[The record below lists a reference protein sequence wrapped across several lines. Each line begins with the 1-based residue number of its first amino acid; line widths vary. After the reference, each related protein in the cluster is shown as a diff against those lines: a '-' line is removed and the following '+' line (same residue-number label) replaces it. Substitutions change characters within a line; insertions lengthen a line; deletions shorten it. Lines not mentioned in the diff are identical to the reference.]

1 MAIEFKKTS
10 YAGNLDAFWRTE
22 VRMLPGGFNCSQS
35 IPVGDVI
42 PRGAL
47 VCADFDTMTATIV
60 KVGRVVDGG
69 TTTKPR
75 VTKNNHFYAGDTVMK
90 IGKKDAAVTVKSV
103 DRSNPDYDVVE
114 FSAALATL
122 AKGDYLIEA
131 VKDTGDSATTYSQA
145 HEAVKDTGDSA
156 TTYSQ
161 AHEANT
167 ILGADYTSRAVGMTT
182 LDVAYSAVALKDVCP
197 QFPADWLDGG
207 AFLKTNHNILFIKQ

>member
-60 KVGRVVDGG
+60 KVGRVVNGG

-131 VKDTGDSATTYSQA
+131 V
-145 HEAVKDTGDSA
+145 EDTGDSA

-167 ILGADYTSRAVGMTT
+167 ILGADYTSRKVGMTT

>member
-122 AKGDYLIEA
+122 AKGDYLVEA
-131 VKDTGDSATTYSQA
+131 VKDTGDYLV
-145 HEAVKDTGDSA
+145 EAVKDTGDSA

>member
-122 AKGDYLIEA
+122 VKGDYL
-131 VKDTGDSATTYSQA
+131 V
-145 HEAVKDTGDSA
+145 EAVKDTGDSA

>member
-1 MAIEFKKTS
+1 MAIEFKKTT

-122 AKGDYLIEA
+122 AKGDYLVEA
-131 VKDTGDSATTYSQA
+131 V
-145 HEAVKDTGDSA
+145 EDTGDSA

-167 ILGADYTSRAVGMTT
+167 ILGADYTSRKVGMTT

>member
-122 AKGDYLIEA
+122 AKDDYLVEA
-131 VKDTGDSATTYSQA
+131 VKDTG
-145 HEAVKDTGDSA
+145 VSA

>member
-90 IGKKDAAVTVKSV
+90 ISNKDAAVTVKSV

-122 AKGDYLIEA
+122 AKGDYL
-131 VKDTGDSATTYSQA
+131 V
-145 HEAVKDTGDSA
+145 EAVKDTGDSA

>member
-60 KVGRVVDGG
+60 KVGRVVDRG

-122 AKGDYLIEA
+122 AKGDYLVEA
-131 VKDTGDSATTYSQA
+131 
-145 HEAVKDTGDSA
+145 AVKDTGDSA

>member
-60 KVGRVVDGG
+60 KVGRVVDVG

-122 AKGDYLIEA
+122 AKGDYL
-131 VKDTGDSATTYSQA
+131 V
-145 HEAVKDTGDSA
+145 EAVKDTGDSA

>member
-122 AKGDYLIEA
+122 AKGDYLVEA
-131 VKDTGDSATTYSQA
+131 VKDTGDST
-145 HEAVKDTGDSA
+145 

>member
-1 MAIEFKKTS
+1 MAIEFKKTT
-10 YAGNLDAFWRTE
+10 YAGSLDAFWRTE
-22 VRMLPGGFNCSQS
+22 VRMLPGGFDCSQS

-60 KVGRVVDGG
+60 KVGRVVGGG

-122 AKGDYLIEA
+122 AKGDYLVEA
-131 VKDTGDSATTYSQA
+131 V
-145 HEAVKDTGDSA
+145 VKDTGDSA

>member
-75 VTKNNHFYAGDTVMK
+75 VTKNNHFYTGDTVMK

-122 AKGDYLIEA
+122 AKGDYL
-131 VKDTGDSATTYSQA
+131 V
-145 HEAVKDTGDSA
+145 EAVKDTGDSA

>member
-1 MAIEFKKTS
+1 MAIEFKKTT

-122 AKGDYLIEA
+122 DKGDYL
-131 VKDTGDSATTYSQA
+131 V
-145 HEAVKDTGDSA
+145 EAVKDTGDSA

-167 ILGADYTSRAVGMTT
+167 ILGADYTSRKVGMTT

>member
-1 MAIEFKKTS
+1 MAIEFKKTT

-90 IGKKDAAVTVKSV
+90 IGKKDAAVTVESV

-122 AKGDYLIEA
+122 AKGDYL
-131 VKDTGDSATTYSQA
+131 V
-145 HEAVKDTGDSA
+145 EAVKDTGDSA

>member
-22 VRMLPGGFNCSQS
+22 VRTLPGGFNCSQS

-122 AKGDYLIEA
+122 AKGDYL
-131 VKDTGDSATTYSQA
+131 V
-145 HEAVKDTGDSA
+145 EAVKDTGDSA

>member
-60 KVGRVVDGG
+60 KVGKVVDGG

-90 IGKKDAAVTVKSV
+90 IGKKDAAVTVKNV
-103 DRSNPDYDVVE
+103 DRSHPDYDVVE
-114 FSAALATL
+114 FSSALATL
-122 AKGDYLIEA
+122 AKGDYL
-131 VKDTGDSATTYSQA
+131 V
-145 HEAVKDTGDSA
+145 EAVKDTGDSA

>member
-114 FSAALATL
+114 FSAALETL
-122 AKGDYLIEA
+122 VKGDYL
-131 VKDTGDSATTYSQA
+131 V
-145 HEAVKDTGDSA
+145 EAVKDTGDSA

-167 ILGADYTSRAVGMTT
+167 ILGADYTSRAVGMST

>member
-35 IPVGDVI
+35 ISVGDVI

-69 TTTKPR
+69 TTTLPR

-122 AKGDYLIEA
+122 AKGDYL
-131 VKDTGDSATTYSQA
+131 V
-145 HEAVKDTGDSA
+145 EAVKDTGDSA

-197 QFPADWLDGG
+197 QFPVDWLDGG

>member
-60 KVGRVVDGG
+60 KVGRVIDGG

-90 IGKKDAAVTVKSV
+90 IGKKDAAATVKSV

-122 AKGDYLIEA
+122 AKGDYL
-131 VKDTGDSATTYSQA
+131 V
-145 HEAVKDTGDSA
+145 EAVKDTGDSA

>member
-60 KVGRVVDGG
+60 KVGRVVNGA

-122 AKGDYLIEA
+122 AKGDYL
-131 VKDTGDSATTYSQA
+131 V
-145 HEAVKDTGDSA
+145 EAVKDTGDSA

>member
-1 MAIEFKKTS
+1 MAIEFKKTT

-60 KVGRVVDGG
+60 KVGRVIDGG

-122 AKGDYLIEA
+122 AKGDYL
-131 VKDTGDSATTYSQA
+131 V
-145 HEAVKDTGDSA
+145 EAVKDTGDSA

>member
-60 KVGRVVDGG
+60 KVGRVVAGG

-122 AKGDYLIEA
+122 AKGDYLVEA
-131 VKDTGDSATTYSQA
+131 VT
-145 HEAVKDTGDSA
+145 DTGDSA

>member
-60 KVGRVVDGG
+60 KVGRVIDGG

-122 AKGDYLIEA
+122 AKSDYLVEA
-131 VKDTGDSATTYSQA
+131 VKD
-145 HEAVKDTGDSA
+145 DSA

-207 AFLKTNHNILFIKQ
+207 AFLKTNHNIVFIKQ

>member
-60 KVGRVVDGG
+60 KVGRVVNGG

-122 AKGDYLIEA
+122 AKGDYLVEA
-131 VKDTGDSATTYSQA
+131 VNDTD
-145 HEAVKDTGDSA
+145 DSA

-167 ILGADYTSRAVGMTT
+167 ILGADYTSRKVGMTT

-207 AFLKTNHNILFIKQ
+207 AFLKMNHNILFIKQ

>member
-1 MAIEFKKTS
+1 MAIEFKKTT
-10 YAGNLDAFWRTE
+10 YAGSLDAFWRTE
-22 VRMLPGGFNCSQS
+22 VRMLPGGFDCSQS
-35 IPVGDVI
+35 IPVGDVV

-122 AKGDYLIEA
+122 AKGDYL
-131 VKDTGDSATTYSQA
+131 V
-145 HEAVKDTGDSA
+145 EAVKDTGDSA

-167 ILGADYTSRAVGMTT
+167 ILGADYTSRAVGMST

>member
-122 AKGDYLIEA
+122 VKGDYLI
-131 VKDTGDSATTYSQA
+131 
-145 HEAVKDTGDSA
+145 EAVKDTGDSA

>member
-60 KVGRVVDGG
+60 KVGRVVNGG

-131 VKDTGDSATTYSQA
+131 VKDTGDS
-145 HEAVKDTGDSA
+145 E

>member
-1 MAIEFKKTS
+1 MAIEFKKTT

-60 KVGRVVDGG
+60 KVGRVIDGG

-122 AKGDYLIEA
+122 AKGDYLVEA
-131 VKDTGDSATTYSQA
+131 VKD
-145 HEAVKDTGDSA
+145 DSA

>member
-1 MAIEFKKTS
+1 MS

-60 KVGRVVDGG
+60 KVGRVIDGG

-90 IGKKDAAVTVKSV
+90 IGKKDAAITVKSV

-122 AKGDYLIEA
+122 AKGDYL
-131 VKDTGDSATTYSQA
+131 V
-145 HEAVKDTGDSA
+145 EAVKDTGDSA

-197 QFPADWLDGG
+197 QLPADWLDGG

>member
-69 TTTKPR
+69 TTTTPR

-122 AKGDYLIEA
+122 AKGDYL
-131 VKDTGDSATTYSQA
+131 V
-145 HEAVKDTGDSA
+145 EAVKDTGDSA

>member
-1 MAIEFKKTS
+1 MSIEFKKTT

-122 AKGDYLIEA
+122 AKGDYL
-131 VKDTGDSATTYSQA
+131 V
-145 HEAVKDTGDSA
+145 EAVKDTGDSA

>member
-114 FSAALATL
+114 FSAALETL
-122 AKGDYLIEA
+122 AKGDYLI
-131 VKDTGDSATTYSQA
+131 
-145 HEAVKDTGDSA
+145 EAVKDTGDSA

>member
-47 VCADFDTMTATIV
+47 VYADCDTMTATIV

-69 TTTKPR
+69 TTTEPR

-122 AKGDYLIEA
+122 AKGDYLVEA
-131 VKDTGDSATTYSQA
+131 I
-145 HEAVKDTGDSA
+145 KDTGDSA

>member
-42 PRGAL
+42 PSGAL

-122 AKGDYLIEA
+122 AKGDYL
-131 VKDTGDSATTYSQA
+131 V
-145 HEAVKDTGDSA
+145 EAVKDTGDSA

-167 ILGADYTSRAVGMTT
+167 ILGADYTSRKVGMTT

>member
-47 VCADFDTMTATIV
+47 VCANFDTMTATIV

-145 HEAVKDTGDSA
+145 HEA
-156 TTYSQ
+156 
-161 AHEANT
+161 NT

>member
-22 VRMLPGGFNCSQS
+22 VRMLPGGFNCNQS

-47 VCADFDTMTATIV
+47 VCADFDTMTAMIV

-145 HEAVKDTGDSA
+145 HEA
-156 TTYSQ
+156 
-161 AHEANT
+161 NT

>member
-103 DRSNPDYDVVE
+103 DRSNPDYDVVV

-122 AKGDYLIEA
+122 AKGDYL
-131 VKDTGDSATTYSQA
+131 V
-145 HEAVKDTGDSA
+145 EAVKDTGDSA

>member
-1 MAIEFKKTS
+1 MAIEFKKTT

-60 KVGRVVDGG
+60 KVGRVVNGG

-131 VKDTGDSATTYSQA
+131 V
-145 HEAVKDTGDSA
+145 EDTGDSA

>member
-60 KVGRVVDGG
+60 KVGRVVNGG

-131 VKDTGDSATTYSQA
+131 V
-145 HEAVKDTGDSA
+145 EDTGDSA

>member
-75 VTKNNHFYAGDTVMK
+75 VTKNNHFYTGDTVMK

-122 AKGDYLIEA
+122 AKGDYLVEA
-131 VKDTGDSATTYSQA
+131 VKDTGDSATA
-145 HEAVKDTGDSA
+145 
-156 TTYSQ
+156 YSQ

>member
-60 KVGRVVDGG
+60 KVGRVIDGG

-122 AKGDYLIEA
+122 AKGDYLVEA
-131 VKDTGDSATTYSQA
+131 A
-145 HEAVKDTGDSA
+145 KDTGDSA